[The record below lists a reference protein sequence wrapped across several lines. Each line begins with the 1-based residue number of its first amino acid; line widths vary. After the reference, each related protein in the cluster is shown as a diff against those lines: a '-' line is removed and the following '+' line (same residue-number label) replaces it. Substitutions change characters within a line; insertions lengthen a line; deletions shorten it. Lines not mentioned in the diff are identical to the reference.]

1 MMEAR
6 ASRAIGATVP
16 TATYALATD
25 AWETVAN
32 ARSQGSLEVHEAR
45 TTSLETTARGNGQ
58 ETEQGTARGT
68 EQETARGIA

>member
-1 MMEAR
+1 MMEAK

-45 TTSLETTARGNGQ
+45 TTSLETTARGNG
-58 ETEQGTARGT
+58 
-68 EQETARGIA
+68 